1 MKIIKERIMGGRLKL
16 LRKWSGG
23 GVIAS
28 TEGLVC
34 VFSF

>member
-1 MKIIKERIMGGRLKL
+1 MKMIKERIMGGRLKL

-23 GVIAS
+23 VIAS